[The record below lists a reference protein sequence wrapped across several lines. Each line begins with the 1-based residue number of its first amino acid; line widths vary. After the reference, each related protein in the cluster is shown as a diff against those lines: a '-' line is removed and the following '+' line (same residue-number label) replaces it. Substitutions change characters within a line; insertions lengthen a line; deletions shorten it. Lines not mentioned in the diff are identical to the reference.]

1 MEVAVKDDEILEQF
15 VKSHEENYKNAVIEI
30 IKNNTNSLVD
40 EDIASLIKTPPLVSM
55 DIIKQKLLSF
65 AKKEKIVLNDENLNT
80 LLSQYRDDLLKR
92 IVNLKEIRNKPLI
105 DRIVDFTPERETE
118 TIEVDT
124 TSLNSVN
131 KKMKQQLKKD
141 ILNCNDMILSKSINS
156 IYKDNE
162 DALTKD
168 KISENFLKFM
178 NSTYQKQLIE
188 TMTVKIMVKDR
199 TLINGVIEQGERY
212 LFTKSNSHI
221 FDNKRLGA

>member
-1 MEVAVKDDEILEQF
+1 MEVAVKDEEMLEQF

-55 DIIKQKLLSF
+55 DIIKQKLLSL
-65 AKKEKIVLNDENLNT
+65 AKKEKIVLDDKNLNS
-80 LLSQYRDDLLKR
+80 LLSQYREDLLNR
-92 IVNLKEIRNKPLI
+92 LVNLKEIRNKPLI
-105 DRIVDFTPERETE
+105 DKIVDFTPERETE
-118 TIEVDT
+118 TIEIDT
-124 TSLNSVN
+124 DSLNSVN

-141 ILNCNDMILSKSINS
+141 ILNCNDTILSNGINT
-156 IYKDNE
+156 IYKENE
-162 DALTKD
+162 DEVIKHNV
-168 KISENFLKFM
+168 SENFLKFM
-178 NSTYQKQLIE
+178 NSKYQKQLNE
-188 TMTVKIMVKDR
+188 TMTVKMMVKDR

>member
-1 MEVAVKDDEILEQF
+1 M
-15 VKSHEENYKNAVIEI
+15 
-30 IKNNTNSLVD
+30 
-40 EDIASLIKTPPLVSM
+40 
-55 DIIKQKLLSF
+55 
-65 AKKEKIVLNDENLNT
+65 
-80 LLSQYRDDLLKR
+80 
-92 IVNLKEIRNKPLI
+92 KEIRNKPLI

-141 ILNCNDMILSKSINS
+141 ILNCNDIILSKSINS

-168 KISENFLKFM
+168 KIYLKFM

>member
-1 MEVAVKDDEILEQF
+1 MEVAVKDEEMLEQF

-55 DIIKQKLLSF
+55 DIIKQKLLSL
-65 AKKEKIVLNDENLNT
+65 AKKEKIVLDDKNLNS
-80 LLSQYRDDLLKR
+80 LLSQYREDLLNR
-92 IVNLKEIRNKPLI
+92 LVNLKEIRNKPLI
-105 DRIVDFTPERETE
+105 DKIVDFTPERETE
-118 TIEVDT
+118 TIEIDT
-124 TSLNSVN
+124 DSLNSVN

-141 ILNCNDMILSKSINS
+141 ILNCNDTILSNGINT
-156 IYKDNE
+156 IYKENE
-162 DALTKD
+162 DEGIKHNV
-168 KISENFLKFM
+168 SENFLKFM
-178 NSTYQKQLIE
+178 NSKYQKQLNE
-188 TMTVKIMVKDR
+188 TMTVKMMVKDR

>member
-1 MEVAVKDDEILEQF
+1 MEVAVKDEEMLEQF

-55 DIIKQKLLSF
+55 DIIKQKLLSL
-65 AKKEKIVLNDENLNT
+65 AKKEKIVLDDKNLNS
-80 LLSQYRDDLLKR
+80 LLSQYREDLLNR
-92 IVNLKEIRNKPLI
+92 LVNLKEIRNKPLI
-105 DRIVDFTPERETE
+105 DKIVDFTPERETE
-118 TIEVDT
+118 TIEIDT
-124 TSLNSVN
+124 DSLNSVN

-141 ILNCNDMILSKSINS
+141 ILNCNDTILSNGINT
-156 IYKDNE
+156 IYKENE
-162 DALTKD
+162 DEVIKHNV
-168 KISENFLKFM
+168 SENFLKFM
-178 NSTYQKQLIE
+178 NSKYQKQLNE
-188 TMTVKIMVKDR
+188 TMTVKMIVKDR